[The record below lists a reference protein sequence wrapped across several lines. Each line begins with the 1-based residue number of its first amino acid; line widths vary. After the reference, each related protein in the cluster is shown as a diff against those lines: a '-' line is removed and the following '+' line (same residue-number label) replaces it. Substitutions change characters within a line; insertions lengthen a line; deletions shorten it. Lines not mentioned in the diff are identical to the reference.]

1 MGQLDRKVETY
12 KVALVVCFPAIVTQK
27 AHRVIFGNVLG
38 AIGHELFDAVPER
51 GNGIKILVQAEHKAV
66 LFVVLLHVSER
77 VKGNVAEQLDAG
89 FHAPVVLIVEHQWVA
104 EEEARLIAAHVAV
117 ALRISVDDLAFLH
130 VLTHFLGLV
139 LIDPLGVRP
148 MVFGDYSVVSRS

>member
-1 MGQLDRKVETY
+1 MT
-12 KVALVVCFPAIVTQK
+12 LVVCFSAIVTQE
-27 AHRVIFGNVLG
+27 AHRVAFGNVLG
-38 AIGHELFDAVPER
+38 ASGHELLDAIPER

-77 VKGNVAEQLDAG
+77 VKGNVAEELDAG
-89 FHAPVVLIVEHQWVA
+89 LHTPVVLIVEHQWMA

-139 LIDPLGVRP
+139 LIDPVGVRP
-148 MVFGDYSVVSRS
+148 MLFGDYSVVSCS